1 MKVLGIC
8 GSARRNGNAAILIR
22 EVFGELERAGMET
35 ELVELA
41 GKVIAPCRA
50 CFSCSQTGS
59 CVFRDDAF
67 AEVFKKMVAADGI
80 ILGSPV
86 YSANV
91 SSSMQAFLERAA
103 VVADMNPGLLQYK
116 AGASVASARRGGA
129 MTALDAM
136 NHFFLNH
143 EMFVVGSSYWNMS
156 YGRLPG
162 DVMQDQEGME
172 TMRGLGRNMAF
183 LLKKLHACS

>member
-50 CFSCSQTGS
+50 CFGCSQTGA

-67 AEVFKKMVAADGI
+67 AEVFKKMVAADSI

-91 SSSMQAFLERAA
+91 SSAMQAFLERAA

-143 EMFVVGSSYWNMS
+143 EMFVVGSSYWNMA

-172 TMRGLGRNMAF
+172 TMRVLGRNMAF

>member
-1 MKVLGIC
+1 MQIDLSK
-8 GSARRNGNAAILIR
+8 SAG
-22 EVFGELERAGMET
+22 T
-35 ELVELA
+35 D
-41 GKVIAPCRA
+41 VIAHELFHEIDETYGLTDNGMLKDSIQA
-50 CFSCSQTGS
+50 DYQKLQE
-59 CVFRDDAF
+59 DAKMYGITIHEMLYLQYP
-67 AEVFKKMVAADGI
+67 EVFKKMVAADGI